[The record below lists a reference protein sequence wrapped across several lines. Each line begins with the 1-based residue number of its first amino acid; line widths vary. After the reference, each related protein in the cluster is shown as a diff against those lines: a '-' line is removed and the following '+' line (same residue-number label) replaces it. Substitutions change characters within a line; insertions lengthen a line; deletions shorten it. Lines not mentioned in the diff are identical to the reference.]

1 MCAHG
6 HSWAFIS
13 MVLWH
18 NECSWVMMSAH
29 GPMVSCPWLFLSS
42 HECSLLHGPS
52 SWVFMASPIRFSWAI
67 MGTHEHSLAFMG
79 TNKQPRAAMSVL
91 DYHWTL
97 MSSHEHSWAWCHGA
111 MSTHQSTRA
120 VVSMAP
126 QGYERS
132 SALRSTHGTIAPYSW
147 VLLGTH
153 GHTRALLG
161 AHEHSWQVMSAEL
174 FYQTINKKC

>member
-1 MCAHG
+1 
-6 HSWAFIS
+6 
-13 MVLWH
+13 
-18 NECSWVMMSAH
+18 MSAH
-29 GPMVSCPWLFLSS
+29 SFMAPCLWLLLSS
-42 HECSLLHGPS
+42 PECSLLHGAKLMIAHGC
-52 SWVFMASPIRFSWAI
+52 SWVLNGDQEHSKLLLAAYECSLGL
-67 MGTHEHSLAFMG
+67 MGAHECSGLLISSTHE
-79 TNKQPRAAMSVL
+79 KP
-91 DYHWTL
+91 
-97 MSSHEHSWAWCHGA
+97 WAWCHGA

>member
-1 MCAHG
+1 
-6 HSWAFIS
+6 
-13 MVLWH
+13 
-18 NECSWVMMSAH
+18 MS
-29 GPMVSCPWLFLSS
+29 
-42 HECSLLHGPS
+42 
-52 SWVFMASPIRFSWAI
+52 
-67 MGTHEHSLAFMG
+67 TH
-79 TNKQPRAAMSVL
+79 KQPRAAMSVP

-153 GHTRALLG
+153 GHTWALRE
-161 AHEHSWQVMSAEL
+161 AHEHSWQVMSTEL
-174 FYQTINKKC
+174 FDQTINKKCLVLKWPPCSILTISHFIFHQIIKNWIFLKSTQKGLLKNVQDGISRPLGSRDINKNLLG